1 MITMRKAKEVKVVR
15 RWRTDEFDGEI
26 PIGGDDEEM
35 LGTAMRMAE
44 GVGQIQGIVEDT
56 QPFWAPAVYHAFYT
70 GGGFVT
76 GNALA
81 ALLTK
86 DEDRV
91 CPACFEYSFN
101 LKDDLYMNK
110 YDCCWKCY
118 VQFVERREERWI
130 DIDQRVEFLGNF
142 YKGKDNG

>member
-1 MITMRKAKEVKVVR
+1 MKKKDFNWVVKIERAIAEKYGDIAIQNPRAYWNEEKENSYLEQIKER
-15 RWRTDEFDGEI
+15 YKKDIKQKESAEKINKDG
-26 PIGGDDEEM
+26 
-35 LGTAMRMAE
+35 
-44 GVGQIQGIVEDT
+44 
-56 QPFWAPAVYHAFYT
+56 F
-70 GGGFVT
+70 FVSKK
-76 GNALA
+76 
-81 ALLTK
+81 LLTK

>member
-1 MITMRKAKEVKVVR
+1 MNRRDFNWIAKIEKAIAQKYGNIAIQNPRSFWNEEKEASYLEQIKQR
-15 RWRTDEFDGEI
+15 YKKDNKQRESSEKINKDGFF
-26 PIGGDDEEM
+26 
-35 LGTAMRMAE
+35 LSKK
-44 GVGQIQGIVEDT
+44 
-56 QPFWAPAVYHAFYT
+56 
-70 GGGFVT
+70 
-76 GNALA
+76 
-81 ALLTK
+81 LLTK

-91 CPACFEYSFN
+91 CPACFEYSFD

-118 VQFVERREERWI
+118 VQFVERREERWA

>member
-1 MITMRKAKEVKVVR
+1 MRQVDLNTVAKIEQAISSKYGHEAIQNPRSGWTKEKELDYLEQIKVQHKR
-15 RWRTDEFDGEI
+15 ELRKR
-26 PIGGDDEEM
+26 
-35 LGTAMRMAE
+35 
-44 GVGQIQGIVEDT
+44 EDT
-56 QPFWAPAVYHAFYT
+56 EKINKD
-70 GGGFVT
+70 GFFVSKK
-76 GNALA
+76 
-81 ALLTK
+81 LLTK

-91 CPACFEYSFN
+91 CPACFEYSFD

-118 VQFVERREERWI
+118 MHFVEGREERWA